1 MCFLF
6 GCNGFVNPYS
16 TYCTYITL
24 LISLDFKT
32 KEKKKHPQNTTE
44 PLGCVS
50 SPKCGVAMVGYRPW
64 FLKSAINFK
73 NLWMQNG
80 HIWNEQGYSNFDT
93 QIYSRRCLTGKI
105 ELPVERLKGKK

>member
-32 KEKKKHPQNTTE
+32 KEKKTPAKYYGTSWMCIITQMW
-44 PLGCVS
+44 
-50 SPKCGVAMVGYRPW
+50 CGYGWVQAMV
-64 FLKSAINFK
+64 S
-73 NLWMQNG
+73 
-80 HIWNEQGYSNFDT
+80 
-93 QIYSRRCLTGKI
+93 
-105 ELPVERLKGKK
+105 